1 MREDDLHQ
9 DLQAL
14 VGADL
19 DVKAFVQ
26 SVVKFGSFNGDMKTK
41 IPRFFLSVSSL
52 GILTITIRVQGGAG
66 IVKTTTHH
74 GRHSVST
81 RNHHMLRIMM
91 LVSLEVGK
99 PSITLGMDAV
109 VRLKTLVRVW
119 NPIIVLVSLVLHE
132 VLLLII
138 INSVLVFMISFN
150 FLLILSGLY
159 RNFLNFL
166 IVMHIDEGSLDARI
180 TESYL
185 SRLILNHAL
194 LLIVLLIILK
204 LLLILRHTLWRVKLL
219 ILKVLSKLFLQV

>member
-1 MREDDLHQ
+1 MTTWHHHVLWMRI
-9 DLQAL
+9 
-14 VGADL
+14 
-19 DVKAFVQ
+19 K
-26 SVVKFGSFNGDMKTK
+26 
-41 IPRFFLSVSSL
+41 VSW
-52 GILTITIRVQGGAG
+52 
-66 IVKTTTHH
+66 
-74 GRHSVST
+74 
-81 RNHHMLRIMM
+81 
-91 LVSLEVGK
+91 EVGDAL
-99 PSITLGMDAV
+99 SILRMDAIE
-109 VRLKTLVRVW
+109 RLKTLVRVW
-119 NPIIVLVSLVLHE
+119 YPIIVLVSLVLHE